1 MVLDRGGHTHQASD
15 LSPHFGACKIWFED
29 VALTAFVP
37 SSGKRDDSM
46 CSALCGEVR
55 CPGEGWRLLCPWY
68 SWGLARFWARGHS
81 RCVQGS
87 VHEKSHREWE
97 TFCWRVKICVLVLLR
112 GCGQRTRP
120 WLSGPSRELGDPPPS
135 TPRPVH
141 RTLQLLAPA
150 AQRGPRGTPRG
161 CLPGG

>member
-15 LSPHFGACKIWFED
+15 LSPHFGACKIWFD
-29 VALTAFVP
+29 DIALSAFVP
-37 SSGKRDDSM
+37 SSGKWDDSM

-55 CPGEGWRLLCPWY
+55 CPGERWRQLCPWY
-68 SWGLARFWARGHS
+68 SWGLARFWARGLS

-87 VHEKSHREWE
+87 VLEKWRREWE
-97 TFCWRVKICVLVLLR
+97 TFCWRVKVCVLVLLR

-135 TPRPVH
+135 TPE
-141 RTLQLLAPA
+141 A
-150 AQRGPRGTPRG
+150 GTQNPSASG
-161 CLPGG
+161 SCSIEGSQGYP